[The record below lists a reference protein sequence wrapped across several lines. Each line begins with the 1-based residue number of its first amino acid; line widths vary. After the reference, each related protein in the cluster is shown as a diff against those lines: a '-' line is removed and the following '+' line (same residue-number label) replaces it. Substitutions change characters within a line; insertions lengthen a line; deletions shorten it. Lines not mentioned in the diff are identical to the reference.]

1 MLDGK
6 LVKKDI
12 GYQKLTEEE
21 KLYLLQSEDATHLDF
36 IRVYNQLE
44 KWNQYVVE
52 RGAVMSFV
60 EPNEFNQVRTE
71 FRNKYDEL
79 WSMTIS
85 NINDI

>member
-1 MLDGK
+1 MSDGK

-21 KLYLLQSEDATHLDF
+21 KLYLLQSEDDTHIDF
-36 IRVYNQLE
+36 IRVYRQLE

-60 EPNEFNQVRTE
+60 EPNEFKQIRID

-79 WSMTIS
+79 WRMTIS